1 MIDNSKDSENFDEN
15 MKDLSEE
22 NFLSSDNNDDIQSE
36 IKELLEND
44 VDMSE
49 NAENNENTDS
59 LPDVEEL
66 AQKVKELTEENAR
79 ARADHY
85 NLQQEYSNYVRR
97 SKAEIPQYKN
107 SGIESVVLAILAV
120 FDDIDAAKKHGDLND
135 GPFASIA
142 SKLESTLKENFD
154 VERFGTI
161 GEEFDPNVHE
171 ALLVSPNPDVENEQ
185 IGDIIQ
191 SGWKIKDK
199 IIRAAKVV
207 VFSPQDK

>member
-22 NFLSSDNNDDIQSE
+22 NLLSSDNNDDIQSE

-49 NAENNENTDS
+49 NAENNENADS
-59 LPDVEEL
+59 LPNAEEL

-120 FDDIDAAKKHGDLND
+120 FDLSLIH
-135 GPFASIA
+135 I
-142 SKLESTLKENFD
+142 
-154 VERFGTI
+154 
-161 GEEFDPNVHE
+161 
-171 ALLVSPNPDVENEQ
+171 
-185 IGDIIQ
+185 
-191 SGWKIKDK
+191 
-199 IIRAAKVV
+199 
-207 VFSPQDK
+207 